1 MRMRINTVSTMTTKR
16 LLAPAV
22 LLGTAAL
29 LLTGCASADR
39 PAGTRASD
47 TATTDRTSTDPT
59 RTDTGHRVTLTVDG
73 GLLVLDQDLHVVG
86 EHDVDGFT
94 RVNPAGDDRHVL
106 VTVPEGFRVLDT
118 AAGTTGDT
126 VLTDLTFPA
135 DTGGHVVVHG
145 DRTALFADGSGDV
158 TTFDTADLGTAVASG
173 ELPDADTTESEA
185 AHHGVAIE
193 LEDGTLLTTIGTE
206 ESRSGVRALDAD
218 GQETARSEECPDVHG
233 EGAVA
238 DEVAVF
244 GCSDGALVYRDGAFE
259 KLDAP
264 TEYGRSGNLF
274 TTETSSIAVGDFND
288 DPDAEGYLLDQ
299 VALVDAATGEY
310 RVADLPD
317 GVGFTFRDLARGP
330 GDSAVVLGS
339 DGALHVLDEETGKSL
354 DTVPVIDA
362 WEGPAEWQ
370 DAHPAL
376 KVVDGIAYVT
386 DPAERRVTAVDL
398 ETGDVVATSDR
409 LPGVPNE
416 IAVV

>member
-1 MRMRINTVSTMTTKR
+1 MTKKT

-22 LLGTAAL
+22 LLGASAL
-29 LLTGCASADR
+29 LLTGCAGSGT
-39 PAGTRASD
+39 PAASD
-47 TATTDRTSTDPT
+47 SASPGPDAAGA
-59 RTDTGHRVTLTVDG
+59 DTGHRIALTYDG
-73 GLLVLDQDLHVVG
+73 GLLVLDRDLQVVG
-86 EHDVDGFT
+86 DHTVDGFT
-94 RVNPAGDDRHVL
+94 RVNPAGDDRHVM
-106 VTVPEGFRVLDT
+106 VTVPDGFRVLDT
-118 AAGTTGDT
+118 AAGTSADSA
-126 VLTDLTFPA
+126 LTDVTFPA

-158 TTFDTADLGTAVASG
+158 TTFDTADLASAVEG
-173 ELPDADTTESEA
+173 GGLPEVDTTESEA

-233 EGAVA
+233 EGTVA

-244 GCSDGALVYRDGAFE
+244 GCSDGALVYRDGVFE
-259 KLDAP
+259 KVDAP

-274 TTETSSIAVGDFND
+274 TTESSSIAVGDFND
-288 DPDAEGYLLDQ
+288 DPDSEGYLLDQ
-299 VALVDAATGEY
+299 IALIDAATGDY
-310 RVADLPD
+310 RVADMPD

-330 GDSAVVLGS
+330 EDSAVALGS
-339 DGALHVLDEETGKSL
+339 DGALHVFDEETGEEL
-354 DTVPVIDA
+354 DSFPVIDE

-376 KVVDGIAYVT
+376 KVLDDVAYVT
-386 DPAERRVTAVDL
+386 DPAERTVTAVDL
-398 ETGDVVATSDR
+398 TSGDVIATSDR

>member
-1 MRMRINTVSTMTTKR
+1 MTKKT

-22 LLGTAAL
+22 LVGASAL
-29 LLTGCASADR
+29 LLTGCAGTGTA
-39 PAGTRASD
+39 PAGGGSASATQAAD
-47 TATTDRTSTDPT
+47 TD
-59 RTDTGHRVTLTVDG
+59 TDTGHRITLTHDG
-73 GLLVLDQDLHVVG
+73 GLLVLDSDLQVVG
-86 EHDVDGFT
+86 EHAIDGFT
-94 RVNPAGDDRHVL
+94 RVNPAGDDRHVM

-118 AAGTTGDT
+118 AAGTSADT
-126 VLTDLTFPA
+126 ALTDVTFPA

-158 TTFDTADLGTAVASG
+158 TTFDTSDLTSAVEG
-173 ELPDADTTESEA
+173 GDLPDVDTTESEA

-193 LEDGTLLTTIGTE
+193 LEDATLLTTIGTE

-244 GCSDGALVYRDGAFE
+244 GCTDGALVYRDGAFE
-259 KLDAP
+259 KIDAP
-264 TEYGRSGNLF
+264 TEYGRTGNLF
-274 TTETSSIAVGDFND
+274 TTESSSIAVGDYND
-288 DPDAEGYLLDQ
+288 DPDSEGYLLDQ
-299 VALVDAATGEY
+299 VALIDAAAGGY
-310 RVADLPD
+310 RLADMPD
-317 GVGFTFRDLARGP
+317 GVGFTFRDIARGP
-330 GDSAVVLGS
+330 GDSAVLLGS
-339 DGALHVLDEETGKSL
+339 DGALHVLDEETGEPL
-354 DTVPVIDA
+354 DTFPVIGA

-386 DPAERRVTAVDL
+386 DPSERTVSAVDL
-398 ETGDVVATSDR
+398 ETGEVVATSDR